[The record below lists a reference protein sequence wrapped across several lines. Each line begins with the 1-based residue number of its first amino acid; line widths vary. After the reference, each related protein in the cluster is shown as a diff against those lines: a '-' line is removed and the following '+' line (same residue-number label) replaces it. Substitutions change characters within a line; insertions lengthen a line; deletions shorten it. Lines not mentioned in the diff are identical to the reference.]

1 MSETA
6 RQKIEGLTNS
16 WYGFAVFMSLLSLW
30 RGGIG
35 FFSLLGTAGSFI
47 FTIFLTWFIGR
58 RLLAKSSLMRL
69 FLIVVTGVISV
80 MDTVGVAQMGL
91 TFFRTFSFSAL
102 AYVGVLGIHLYMNAR
117 SFRVLTDKSVKLYF
131 A

>member
-58 RLLAKSSLMRL
+58 RLLAKSSLTRL
-69 FLIVVTGVISV
+69 LLIVLTGVVSV

-102 AYVGVLGIHLYMNAR
+102 AYVGVIGVHLYMNAR

>member
-1 MSETA
+1 MMTA

-30 RGGIG
+30 RNGIG

-47 FTIFLTWFIGR
+47 FSIFLTWFVGR

-91 TFFRTFSFSAL
+91 TFFQTFSFSAL
-102 AYVGVLGIHLYMNAR
+102 AYIGVLGVHLYMNAR
-117 SFRVLTDKSVKLYF
+117 SFRVLTDKSVKVYF

>member
-1 MSETA
+1 MMTA

-16 WYGFAVFMSLLSLW
+16 WYGFAVFMSLLALW
-30 RGGIG
+30 RNGIG
-35 FFSLLGTAGSFI
+35 FFSLLGTAGSFVFSI
-47 FTIFLTWFIGR
+47 LLTWFVGR
-58 RLLAKSSLMRL
+58 RLLGKSSLMRL
-69 FLIVVTGVISV
+69 FLIVVTGVVSV

-91 TFFRTFSFSAL
+91 TFFQTFSFSAL
-102 AYVGVLGIHLYMNAR
+102 AYIGVLGVHLYMNAR

>member
-1 MSETA
+1 MTATA

-16 WYGFAVFMSLLSLW
+16 WYGFAVFGALLSLW
-30 RGGIG
+30 HGGIG
-35 FFSLLGTAGSFI
+35 FFSLIGTAFSFC

-58 RLLAKSSLMRL
+58 RLLAKSTLTRL
-69 FLIVVTGVISV
+69 VLILFTGVISV

-102 AYVGVLGIHLYMNAR
+102 AYVGVLGVHLYMNAR
-117 SFRVLTDKSVKLYF
+117 SFRVLTDKSVKMYF
-131 A
+131 S

>member
-16 WYGFAVFMSLLSLW
+16 WYGFAVFGALLSLW
-30 RGGIG
+30 NGGIG
-35 FFSLLGTAGSFI
+35 FFSLLGTAASFV

-58 RLLAKSSLMRL
+58 RLLAKSSLTRVL
-69 FLIVVTGVISV
+69 LIAITGIVSV

-91 TFFRTFSFSAL
+91 TFFRTFSFTAL
-102 AYVGVLGIHLYMNAR
+102 AYVGVLGVHLYMNAR

>member
-1 MSETA
+1 MMTA

-30 RGGIG
+30 RNGIG

-47 FTIFLTWFIGR
+47 FSIFLTWFVGR

-117 SFRVLTDKSVKLYF
+117 SFRVLTDKSVKVYF